1 MNKQEIEELV
11 SHITFQVLNTKFK
24 FLVKS
29 DPLGGRVYVQLAFES
44 PDALTGVLTQWTSRK
59 YYLSEHMLE
68 DEIVKTCYMAAKQC
82 VEHEVMEG
90 FQFDS
95 KVVFNPHVSFRALL
109 SITDQ
114 MVLRPDVAKGV

>member
-11 SHITFQVLNTKFK
+11 SHISFEVLNTTFL
-24 FLVKS
+24 FLVRE
-29 DPLGGRVYVQLAFES
+29 DHLGGRVYIQLAFSS
-44 PDALTGVLTQWTSRK
+44 PDALTGNMTEWKSRK

-68 DEIVKTCYMAAKQC
+68 DEIVKTCFMAAKQC

-90 FQFDS
+90 FQFDN
-95 KVVFNPHVSFRALL
+95 KVVFNPHVNFRALL

-114 MVLRPDVAKGV
+114 TVLRPGVENGV